1 MNSKSVLYKNFLTDV
16 ENIIDLSVSKT
27 TNLGNVVALIKE
39 YFDWFWVGF
48 YKTEG
53 DELILNVFQGPPA
66 CVRIEKGKGVCG
78 VAWKENRSIIV
89 DNVDLFEGHIS
100 CNPASKSEIVIPFRN
115 KSNEI
120 VYILDIDHNKMNAF
134 KKEDEVN
141 LKILN
146 SILLK
151 IL

>member
-16 ENIIDLSVSKT
+16 ENIIDLSVPKT
-27 TNLGNVVALIKE
+27 TNLGNIVALIKE

-48 YKTEG
+48 YKTKG
-53 DELILNVFQGPPA
+53 NELILNVFQGPPA

-78 VAWKENRSIIV
+78 MAWKENRSIIV

-120 VYILDIDHNKMNAF
+120 VYILDIDHDKMNAF

-141 LKILN
+141 LKIVN
-146 SILLK
+146 SLLLK

>member
-16 ENIIDLSVSKT
+16 ENIIDLSVPKT
-27 TNLGNVVALIKE
+27 TNLGNIVALIKE

-48 YKTEG
+48 YKTKG
-53 DELILNVFQGPPA
+53 NELILNVFQGPPA

-78 VAWKENRSIIV
+78 TAWKENRSIIV

-120 VYILDIDHNKMNAF
+120 VYILDIDHDKMNAF

-141 LKILN
+141 LKIVN
-146 SILLK
+146 SLLLK

>member
-1 MNSKSVLYKNFLTDV
+1 MNSKSILYKNFLTDV
-16 ENIIDLSVSKT
+16 ENIIDLSVPRA

-53 DELILNVFQGPPA
+53 NELILNVFQGPPA
-66 CVRIEKGKGVCG
+66 CLRIEKGEGVCG

-141 LKILN
+141 LKIVN
-146 SILLK
+146 SLLLK

>member
-1 MNSKSVLYKNFLTDV
+1 MNSKSVLYKNFLNDV
-16 ENIIDLSVSKT
+16 ENIIDLSVPKT
-27 TNLGNVVALIKE
+27 TNLGNIVALIKE

-53 DELILNVFQGPPA
+53 NELILNVFQGPPA

-78 VAWKENRSIIV
+78 TAWKENRSIIV

-120 VYILDIDHNKMNAF
+120 VYILDIDHDKMNAF

-141 LKILN
+141 LKIVN
-146 SILLK
+146 SLLLK

>member
-16 ENIIDLSVSKT
+16 ENIIDLSVPKT
-27 TNLGNVVALIKE
+27 TNLGNIVALIKE

-53 DELILNVFQGPPA
+53 NELILNVFQGPPA

-78 VAWKENRSIIV
+78 TAWKENRSIIV

-120 VYILDIDHNKMNAF
+120 VYILDIDHDKMNAF

-141 LKILN
+141 LKIVN
-146 SILLK
+146 SLLLK

>member
-1 MNSKSVLYKNFLTDV
+1 MNSKSILYKNFLTDV
-16 ENIIDLSVSKT
+16 ENIIDLSVPRA

-53 DELILNVFQGPPA
+53 NELILNVFQGPPA

-78 VAWKENRSIIV
+78 MAWKENRSIIV

-141 LKILN
+141 LKIVN
-146 SILLK
+146 SLLLK

>member
-16 ENIIDLSVSKT
+16 ENIIDLSVPNA
-27 TNLGNVVALIKE
+27 TNLGNVIALIKE

-53 DELILNVFQGPPA
+53 NELILNVFQGPPA

-78 VAWKENRSIIV
+78 IAWKENRSIIV

-120 VYILDIDHNKMNAF
+120 VYILDIDHDKMNAF
-134 KKEDEVN
+134 KREDEVN
-141 LKILN
+141 LKIVN
-146 SILLK
+146 SLLLK

>member
-1 MNSKSVLYKNFLTDV
+1 MNSKSILYKNFLTDV
-16 ENIIDLSVSKT
+16 ENIIDLSVPRA

-48 YKTEG
+48 YKTKG
-53 DELILNVFQGPPA
+53 NELILNVFQGPPA

-78 VAWKENRSIIV
+78 MAWKENRSIIV

-120 VYILDIDHNKMNAF
+120 VYILDIDHDKMNAF

-141 LKILN
+141 LKIVN
-146 SILLK
+146 SLLLK

>member
-53 DELILNVFQGPPA
+53 NELILNVFQGPPA

-78 VAWKENRSIIV
+78 TAWKENRSIIV
-89 DNVDLFEGHIS
+89 DNVDLLEGHIS

-120 VYILDIDHNKMNAF
+120 VYILDIDHDKMNAF

-141 LKILN
+141 LKIVN
-146 SILLK
+146 SLLLK

>member
-1 MNSKSVLYKNFLTDV
+1 MNSKSILYKNFLTDV
-16 ENIIDLSVSKT
+16 ENIIDLSVPKT
-27 TNLGNVVALIKE
+27 TNLGNIVALIKE

-53 DELILNVFQGPPA
+53 NELILNVFQGPPA

-78 VAWKENRSIIV
+78 TAWKENRSIIV

-141 LKILN
+141 LKIVN
-146 SILLK
+146 SLLLK

>member
-1 MNSKSVLYKNFLTDV
+1 MNSKSVLYKNFLNDV
-16 ENIIDLSVSKT
+16 ENIIDLSVPKT
-27 TNLGNVVALIKE
+27 TNLGNIVALIKE

-53 DELILNVFQGPPA
+53 NELILNVFQGPPA

-78 VAWKENRSIIV
+78 MAWKENRSIIV

-120 VYILDIDHNKMNAF
+120 VYILDIDHDKMNAF

-141 LKILN
+141 LKIVN
-146 SILLK
+146 SLLLK

>member
-1 MNSKSVLYKNFLTDV
+1 MNSKSILYKNFLTDV
-16 ENIIDLSVSKT
+16 ENIIDLSVPRA

-39 YFDWFWVGF
+39 YFGWFWVGF
-48 YKTEG
+48 YKTKG
-53 DELILNVFQGPPA
+53 NELILNVFQGPPA

-78 VAWKENRSIIV
+78 MAWKENRSIIV

-141 LKILN
+141 LKIVN
-146 SILLK
+146 SLLLK

>member
-16 ENIIDLSVSKT
+16 ENIIDLSVPNA
-27 TNLGNVVALIKE
+27 TNLGNVIALIKE

-53 DELILNVFQGPPA
+53 NELILNVFQGPPA

-78 VAWKENRSIIV
+78 MAWKENRSIIV

-120 VYILDIDHNKMNAF
+120 VYILDIDHDKMNAF
-134 KKEDEVN
+134 KREDEVN
-141 LKILN
+141 LKIVN
-146 SILLK
+146 SLLLK

>member
-1 MNSKSVLYKNFLTDV
+1 MNSKSILYKNFLTDV
-16 ENIIDLSVSKT
+16 ENIIDLSVPRA

-48 YKTEG
+48 YKTKG
-53 DELILNVFQGPPA
+53 NELILNVFQGPPA

-78 VAWKENRSIIV
+78 MAWKENRSIIV

-120 VYILDIDHNKMNAF
+120 VYILDIDHNKINAF
-134 KKEDEVN
+134 KK
-141 LKILN
+141 
-146 SILLK
+146 
-151 IL
+151 

>member
-1 MNSKSVLYKNFLTDV
+1 MNSKSILYKNFLTDV
-16 ENIIDLSVSKT
+16 ENIIDLSVPNA
-27 TNLGNVVALIKE
+27 TNLGNVIALIKE

-53 DELILNVFQGPPA
+53 NELILNVFQGPPA

-78 VAWKENRSIIV
+78 IAWKENKSIIV

-120 VYILDIDHNKMNAF
+120 VYILDIDHDKMNAF
-134 KKEDEVN
+134 KREDEVN
-141 LKILN
+141 LKIVN
-146 SILLK
+146 SLLLK

>member
-1 MNSKSVLYKNFLTDV
+1 MNSKSILYKNFLTDV
-16 ENIIDLSVSKT
+16 ENIIDLSVPRA

-48 YKTEG
+48 YKTKG
-53 DELILNVFQGPPA
+53 NELILNVFQGPPA

-78 VAWKENRSIIV
+78 MAWKENRSIIV

-141 LKILN
+141 LKIVN
-146 SILLK
+146 SLLLK

>member
-1 MNSKSVLYKNFLTDV
+1 MNSKSILYKNFLTDV
-16 ENIIDLSVSKT
+16 ENIIDLSVPKT
-27 TNLGNVVALIKE
+27 TNLGNIVALIKE

-53 DELILNVFQGPPA
+53 NELILNVFQGPPA

-78 VAWKENRSIIV
+78 TAWKENRSIIV

-120 VYILDIDHNKMNAF
+120 VYILDIDHDKMNAF

-141 LKILN
+141 LKIVN
-146 SILLK
+146 SLLLK